1 MESTTTQSRVLA
13 GIDVHKKMLAVVVRR
28 DENGKSSYEQRAFG
42 TTKGEIGHLVAYLEH
57 QHATEVV
64 MESTAQYWRPVWY
77 GMEPH
82 FRLHL
87 SHPLQTRAPRGRK
100 RDFRDARRL
109 VDRLSSGDLE
119 ESFIPAAE
127 QRGWRWLTRTR
138 VDLQRKIV
146 KVRNQVEGLLEEG
159 GIKLAAVVTDLF
171 GVSGWEML
179 ELIAAGETDVE
190 ILLGRAHGRLLKKK
204 AQLQEAL
211 AGELPASCRL
221 LLRQQMEQVRL
232 LRRQA
237 EELTAELG
245 RAMKEHALTLER
257 LCKVPGI
264 DLCAAQALLAEIGPR
279 AAAFAT
285 AEQLASWIGVCPGSQ
300 ESAGVS
306 YSHRS
311 AKGNRYLRRVLCQ
324 VAWAA
329 VHSTGTF
336 FGQLFARLKPK
347 IEAKGAVWAVAHR
360 MAKVIWLMLTSEV
373 DYVEK
378 GPTPLD
384 ERTLRRKLRR
394 LARDFYQSGIDIH
407 AALDQSMA

>member
-1 MESTTTQSRVLA
+1 MVGPVLCRPARKETSMELATTQSRALA

-28 DENGKSSYEQRAFG
+28 DEKGMTSYEQRAFG
-42 TTKGEIGHLVAYLEH
+42 TTKREVGHLVAYLEH
-57 QHATEVV
+57 HHVTEVA

-77 GMEPH
+77 GMESH

-138 VDLQRKIV
+138 VDVQRKIV

-179 ELIAAGETDVE
+179 ELIATGETDGE
-190 ILLGRAHGRLLKKK
+190 ILLAGAHGRLLKKK
-204 AQLQEAL
+204 AQLREAL

-264 DLCAAQALLAEIGPR
+264 DLCAAQALLAEIGPG

-285 AEQLASWIGVCPGSQ
+285 PEQMASWIGVCPGSQ
-300 ESAGVS
+300 ESGGVS

-329 VHSTGTF
+329 VHST
-336 FGQLFARLKPK
+336 
-347 IEAKGAVWAVAHR
+347 
-360 MAKVIWLMLTSEV
+360 
-373 DYVEK
+373 
-378 GPTPLD
+378 
-384 ERTLRRKLRR
+384 
-394 LARDFYQSGIDIH
+394 
-407 AALDQSMA
+407 